1 MRYVRKLCI
10 SAIIL
15 LYLLGTVPAFMHFYN
30 RPVTILGI
38 PCFAVGIIS
47 LAFGM
52 LLFVYILYRCGPSED
67 EDEKGG
73 Q

>member
-1 MRYVRKLCI
+1 MRCVRRLCI

-15 LYLLGTVPAFMHFYN
+15 LYLLGTVPVFMGFYN
-30 RPVTILGI
+30 RPITIFGI

-47 LAFGM
+47 LALGM
-52 LLFVYILYRCGPSED
+52 LLFVYILYRCEPSGEEED
-67 EDEKGG
+67 EGG